1 MTTSKAIAIAV
12 GIAVLAALGWQ
23 VIATTRV
30 DRLAQAGDEAVLQLD
45 PDQPQAL
52 LLRARWQL
60 ANGDDR
66 GALATAR
73 HLLAVAPGQGDAFA
87 IIALAADRMKAPN
100 SGQLLEIASRR
111 APRVS
116 QVRARLATIRLQAGD
131 LPGALAQLDAL
142 LRFEPAQGDR
152 FFPALA
158 QQSADPRFAQAMAAT
173 LARQPPW
180 RRGFLQ
186 ALDKN
191 GSPTAIN
198 NVYGNLQRQGG
209 LSASETRRWLD
220 SLIARG
226 RWGDAFS
233 GWFGTLHPAPKRIPA
248 VRNGGFEDDIDGVGF
263 GWRNAVSPGVFTD
276 IEDAAGRDG
285 SRAAHLHFIGR
296 PAPRGN
302 LRQPLLLV
310 PGRYRLSLQARADDL
325 RSDRGLQW
333 GIRCDRGPWIGGSE
347 PIDGSFDWRAIAAE
361 FEVPAQRCEG
371 QWLELRNPAV
381 RGTAQKVSGDLW
393 IDDVA
398 ITPRGAG

>member
-1 MTTSKAIAIAV
+1 MTTSKAIAIAAGV
-12 GIAVLAALGWQ
+12 AVLAALGWQ
-23 VIATTRV
+23 VVATTRV
-30 DRLAQAGDEAVLQLD
+30 DRLAQAGDEAVLRLD

-52 LLRARWQL
+52 LLRARRQL
-60 ANGDDR
+60 AGGDDR

-87 IIALAADRMKAPN
+87 IIALAADRTKAQN
-100 SGQLLEIASRR
+100 SGQLLEIAARR

-142 LRFEPAQGDR
+142 LRFEPEQGDR
-152 FFPALA
+152 FFPAMA
-158 QQSADPRFAQAMAAT
+158 SQSADPRFAQAMATT

-180 RRGFLQ
+180 RRNFLQ
-186 ALDKN
+186 VLDKN
-191 GSPTAIN
+191 GPPAAIN

-220 SLIARG
+220 GLIARG

-233 GWFGTLHPAPKRIPA
+233 GWFGTLRPAPKRIPA
-248 VRNGGFEDDIDGVGF
+248 VRNGDFEDEIDGVGF
-263 GWRNAVSPGVFTD
+263 GWRNVVSPGVFTD
-276 IEDAAGRDG
+276 MEDAAGRDG

-302 LRQPLLLV
+302 LRQPLLLA
-310 PGRYRLSLQARADDL
+310 PGHYRLSLLARADDL

-333 GIRCDRGPWIGGSE
+333 GIRCDRGPWIAASE

-381 RGTAQKVSGDLW
+381 KGVAQKVTGDLW

-398 ITPRGAG
+398 ITPAGAG